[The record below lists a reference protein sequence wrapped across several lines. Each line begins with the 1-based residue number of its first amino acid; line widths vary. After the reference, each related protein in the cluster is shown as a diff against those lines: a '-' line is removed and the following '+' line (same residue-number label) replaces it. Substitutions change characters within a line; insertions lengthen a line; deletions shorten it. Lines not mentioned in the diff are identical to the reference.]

1 MNGFINNTAPKFTS
15 VGILKKSTSQK
26 WENFILYSSSQPQN
40 TVKEKSLKLFADI
53 LNYFINIGKRAVNLI
68 QKKEPVITFEF
79 SFNVILRILIYQY
92 IFKNANRYSV
102 NDFDYEILLC
112 EITRRI
118 FSAGMLLIFVKSWDK
133 LKSNF
138 LLNFLEFFLCLVG
151 ASLQMLAFFYRVDP
165 RGLILYKKTVL
176 VRPSK
181 YWGRNA
187 FFFSLIGG
195 LQYYE
200 WRRKA

>member
-1 MNGFINNTAPKFTS
+1 M
-15 VGILKKSTSQK
+15 
-26 WENFILYSSSQPQN
+26 
-40 TVKEKSLKLFADI
+40 D
-53 LNYFINIGKRAVNLI
+53 
-68 QKKEPVITFEF
+68 
-79 SFNVILRILIYQY
+79 YQY

-200 WRRKA
+200 WRRKAWIKEKPLQKKKKNWRFF